1 MKYAKFERDSLVGE
15 FELTVNKAV
24 LFCFRFITHI
34 DIFVMHFI
42 RSVVGKIFQFQSV
55 VFL

>member
-24 LFCFRFITHI
+24 LFCFQFITH
-34 DIFVMHFI
+34 IFVMHFI